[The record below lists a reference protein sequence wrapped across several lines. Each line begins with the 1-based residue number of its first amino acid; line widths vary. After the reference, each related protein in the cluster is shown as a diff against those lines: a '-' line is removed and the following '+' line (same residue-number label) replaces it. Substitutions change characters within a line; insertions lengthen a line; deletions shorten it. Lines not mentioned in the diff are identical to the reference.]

1 MTTDVGIRRRL
12 ARFRHAEVGRS
23 IVIALSH
30 GMLMGRVPGL
40 TGVKQRV
47 GLVEQAAAAGV
58 TGLIL
63 SPGQLRECADVL
75 DAPGGPGV
83 WLTTGWTNLWR
94 SDEAAGLAQD
104 YAEGT
109 FREFVDPGTAS
120 AYGVDGC
127 HVYLLVGAMDARVE
141 ADDVARVARYV
152 QTAHEHG
159 MPVLVEAMVRG
170 PEVVGSERE
179 PGHVAFAARVAA
191 EVGADMLKLEYP
203 GSSEALSAIV
213 DDVPI
218 PVLVLGG
225 SRRPFHE
232 VRAEAADVVLAGAHG
247 IVYGR
252 NVFQADDPERALAD
266 LVTVVLGN

>member
-1 MTTDVGIRRRL
+1 MTELGTRRRL
-12 ARFRHAEVGRS
+12 ARFRDGDTGRS
-23 IVIALSH
+23 IVIAMSH

-40 TGVKQRV
+40 AGVKERAA
-47 GLVEQAAAAGV
+47 LVEKAVAAGV

-83 WLTTGWTNLWR
+83 WLTAGWTNLWR
-94 SDEAAGLAQD
+94 SEEAAGVAQD

-109 FREFVDPGTAS
+109 YREIVDPKTAC
-120 AYGVDGC
+120 ALGADGC
-127 HVYLLVGAMDARVE
+127 HVYLLLGAMDAQVE
-141 ADDVARVARYV
+141 AEDVARVARYV
-152 QTAHEHG
+152 QRAHEYG

-170 PEVVGSERE
+170 PSVVGAERE

-191 EVGADMLKLEYP
+191 EVGADMLKIEYP
-203 GSSEALSAIV
+203 GSSTALAGIV
-213 DDVPI
+213 EDVSVPI
-218 PVLVLGG
+218 LVLGG

-232 VRAEAADVVLAGAHG
+232 VRAEAADVVLSGAQG

-252 NVFQADDPERALAD
+252 NVFQADDPERALSD

>member
-1 MTTDVGIRRRL
+1 MSEVGIRRRL
-12 ARFRHAEVGRS
+12 ARFADEETGRS
-23 IVIALSH
+23 LVVALSH

-40 TGVKQRV
+40 TGVRERV
-47 GLVEQAAAAGV
+47 RLVELAAQAGV

-63 SPGQLRECADVL
+63 SPGQLRECGEVL
-75 DAPGGPGV
+75 ARPKGPGV
-83 WLTTGWTNLWR
+83 WLTCGWTNLWR

-109 FREFVDPGTAS
+109 YREVVDPETAV
-120 AYGVDGC
+120 ALGADGC
-127 HVYLLVGAMDARVE
+127 HVYLLLGAMDAQVE
-141 ADDVARVARYV
+141 ADDVARVATYV
-152 QTAHEHG
+152 QRAHEYG

-170 PEVVGSERE
+170 PEAVGAERE

-191 EVGADMLKLEYP
+191 EVGADMLKLEFP
-203 GSSEALSAIV
+203 GSSEALAGV
-213 DDVPI
+213 VADVSV

-225 SRRPFHE
+225 SKRPFHE
-232 VRAEAADVVLAGAHG
+232 VRAEAADVVLAGAQG

-266 LVTVVLGN
+266 LVAVVLGS